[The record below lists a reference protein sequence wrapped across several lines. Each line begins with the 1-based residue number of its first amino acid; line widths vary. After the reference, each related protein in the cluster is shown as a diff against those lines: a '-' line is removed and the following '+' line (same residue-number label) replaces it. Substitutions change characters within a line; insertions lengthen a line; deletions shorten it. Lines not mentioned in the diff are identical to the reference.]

1 MDEFRS
7 RSCLHLYKRLYHQ
20 VQREWRPTGFKA
32 FGNHQTNLHH
42 TKVNI
47 SCFSLTEKMLIIH
60 KWMLFCFVP
69 CDVEICD
76 DNWPN
81 RMSVWTV
88 TLKHSLWK
96 KTSTWTGLLIHFAQA
111 ACITKNLIIYQW
123 HSSRLQKKGL
133 FSSPEQDWP
142 GLLMLM
148 SHPLLCCVGQV
159 LGQRDKNRKLE
170 SR

>member
-111 ACITKNLIIYQW
+111 ALHHKKSHYLPVTQQQTPEKRTLLISGAGLAW
-123 HSSRLQKKGL
+123 PFNVNEPPTSVLRRPSPWSARQK
-133 FSSPEQDWP
+133 
-142 GLLMLM
+142 
-148 SHPLLCCVGQV
+148 
-159 LGQRDKNRKLE
+159 
-170 SR
+170 